1 MTKLDRDA
9 ILRTF
14 IMGALIEKSG
24 QQLMPDVIGDL
35 TKTILE
41 YVVELIDRD
50 LKAETEA
57 DTETIAD

>member
-24 QQLMPDVIGDL
+24 QQLMPEVIGDL

-50 LKAETEA
+50 LDA
-57 DTETIAD
+57 DTEINID

>member
-50 LKAETEA
+50 LDA
-57 DTETIAD
+57 DTEINID

>member
-1 MTKLDRDA
+1 
-9 ILRTF
+9 
-14 IMGALIEKSG
+14 MGALIEKSG